1 MSRSFLWPS
10 VDSLDAIFAQVFI
23 SHVLRRLSW
32 RLDNSTQR
40 LSHSATMA
48 FLRQVTFPGWVAK
61 EEADGHSRA
70 QLKSLC
76 VCDFGSLIRI
86 FDDLWACGDSLKD
99 AMGIY
104 GNCVLWRAFPQPA
117 GRSKNV
123 DTSKFYKLLEVDKCL
138 GDTENAWKKN
148 GTGKRDVH
156 FRVWTMWNLVHSCF
170 LPIPSC

>member
-1 MSRSFLWPS
+1 MSKSFLWPS

-48 FLRQVTFPGWVAK
+48 FLRQVTFPAWVAK

-99 AMGIY
+99 AMGIVSCE
-104 GNCVLWRAFPQPA
+104 GHFLNLQADPKMLTPASSTNSWKWTSVLATRKKHGKKTVNEMF
-117 GRSKNV
+117 
-123 DTSKFYKLLEVDKCL
+123 TSEC
-138 GDTENAWKKN
+138 EPC
-148 GTGKRDVH
+148 GT
-156 FRVWTMWNLVHSCF
+156 
-170 LPIPSC
+170 